1 MDNKLV
7 ILLIASI
14 CTLTHVA
21 RAEAGEAVVPDGT
34 WATYWTGQYPW
45 CMQGAAPAAGA
56 APTGA
61 DLFVCRRN
69 VRIVP
74 IEGAGSNGLVQL
86 GLLWKERT
94 AAAGNQVRLAG
105 GAGATNTESTR

>member
-34 WATYWTGQYPW
+34 WATYWTAQYPW
-45 CMQGAAPAAGA
+45 CMTGAYTAGA
-56 APTGA
+56 VPGGA

-94 AAAGNQVRLAG
+94 AAAANQVRLG
-105 GAGATNTESTR
+105 TGNSETTR